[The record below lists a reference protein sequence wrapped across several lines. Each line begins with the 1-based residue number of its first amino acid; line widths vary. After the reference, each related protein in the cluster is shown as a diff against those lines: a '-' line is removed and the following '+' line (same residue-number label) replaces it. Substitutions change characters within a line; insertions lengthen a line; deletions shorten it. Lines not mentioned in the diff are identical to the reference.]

1 MTRSPRIDDPFAA
14 GMQFDEP
21 PIQNRLPAV
30 QPKSETD
37 QAMANIVT
45 AQRVAIKRNLPD
57 ILRNAKTLAAAA
69 SQKFYYSIPFKERAR
84 DGKPERTVHI
94 EGLSIDGA
102 MAAASIYGN
111 CRVEAF
117 PANDTA
123 THWTFMARFV
133 DYETGFT
140 LTKAFNQRKSQST
153 GMRDAERNL
162 DIVFQIGQS
171 KAIRNVV
178 TSALKWLCDEMFL
191 AAKSGVLERIQ
202 KNPEQARKWLVQQFE
217 LIEVNLNRVERIV
230 TRPADR
236 WLVTDMAKLFAELQS
251 VKDGFADAEDLWPS
265 DAAEALRRE
274 QAEERS
280 SDKTLK
286 SDAQH
291 LDDVTSGQ
299 TRQTGVAGN
308 TGADKK
314 KAPAD
319 TLDGD
324 AEHLANVTSAQQTAL
339 KANAQ
344 AERPEEEAREQQA
357 QRPAE
362 QTQREAQMPRKDQ
375 PAQQDAKPAQQ
386 TTRPAQQREADP
398 ADRPTTAAAQPAR
411 AETARQAEPQR
422 RQERSQGDST
432 ELEFE

>member
-1 MTRSPRIDDPFAA
+1 MAKGPRINDPFSG

-21 PIQNRLPAV
+21 QSSHRLPVA
-30 QPKSETD
+30 QPKSDTD

-69 SQKFYYSIPFKERAR
+69 SQKFYYSIPFKERAK
-84 DGKPERTVHI
+84 DGKPERTVHV

-117 PANDTA
+117 PASDTA

-140 LTKAFNQRKSQST
+140 LTRAFNQRKSQST

-171 KAIRNVV
+171 KAIRNVIIG
-178 TSALKWLCDEMFL
+178 ALKWLADEMFQ
-191 AAKSGVLERIQ
+191 AAKSGVLERIARS
-202 KNPEQARKWLVQQFE
+202 PENARKWLIQQLE
-217 LIEVNLNRVERIV
+217 LIDVDIRRVERIV

-251 VKDGFADAEDLWPS
+251 VKDGFADADDLWPS

-274 QAEERS
+274 QADNQFDGS
-280 SDKTLK
+280 
-286 SDAQH
+286 
-291 LDDVTSGQ
+291 
-299 TRQTGVAGN
+299 
-308 TGADKK
+308 
-314 KAPAD
+314 

-324 AEHLANVTSAQQTAL
+324 TKHINDMTSGKTKDDGPIDTRKTETASSTVDDADVKARREKARAEAEQAA
-339 KANAQ
+339 AQ
-344 AERPEEEAREQQA
+344 AAHEARVAEEAQARARAAADNRSDYEATNKREPTRQA
-357 QRPAE
+357 PPAAEGTRRTAGPAE
-362 QTQREAQMPRKDQ
+362 QRREP
-375 PAQQDAKPAQQ
+375 PAPN
-386 TTRPAQQREADP
+386 PN
-398 ADRPTTAAAQPAR
+398 
-411 AETARQAEPQR
+411 
-422 RQERSQGDST
+422 